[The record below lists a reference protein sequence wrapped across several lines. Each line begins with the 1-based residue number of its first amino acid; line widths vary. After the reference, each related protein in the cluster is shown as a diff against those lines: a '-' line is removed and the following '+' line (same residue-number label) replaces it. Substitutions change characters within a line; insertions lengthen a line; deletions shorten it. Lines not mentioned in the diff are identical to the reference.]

1 MSYEHK
7 DNTGSLF
14 KNDKR
19 TKDTQAQAVGSA
31 VIDGVAYWMDAWT
44 NEKNGAK
51 YQSLKFRRKDNQ
63 AGTKEPSR
71 ATPGKAFRDYPS
83 SSGAEDDGP
92 PF

>member
-14 KNDKR
+14 KNEKR

-31 VIDGVAYWMDAWT
+31 VIEGVAYWMDAWT
-44 NEKNGAK
+44 NEKNGAR
-51 YQSLKFRRKDNQ
+51 YQSLKFRKKENQGGAQKSYATKD
-63 AGTKEPSR
+63 
-71 ATPGKAFRDYPS
+71 
-83 SSGAEDDGP
+83 DDDDTGP

>member
-1 MSYEHK
+1 MAYEHQ

-19 TKDTQAQAVGSA
+19 EKDTHANARGSA
-31 VIDGVAYWMDAWT
+31 MIDGIAYWVDAWT

-51 YQSLKFRRKDNQ
+51 YQSLKFKKKDNQ
-63 AGTKEPSR
+63 ERVPAARPAPGIAPSQR
-71 ATPGKAFRDYPS
+71 LADMDS
-83 SSGAEDDGP
+83 DI

>member
-14 KNDKR
+14 KNEKR

-31 VIDGVAYWMDAWT
+31 VIEGVAYWVDAWT

-63 AGTKEPSR
+63 GGTKAPPAKSF
-71 ATPGKAFRDYPS
+71 GGYPS

>member
-14 KNDKR
+14 KNEKR

-31 VIDGVAYWMDAWT
+31 VIEGVAYWVDAWT
-44 NEKNGAK
+44 NEKNGAR

-63 AGTKEPSR
+63 NGATK
-71 ATPGKAFRDYPS
+71 TPPARSVKTTDEF
-83 SSGAEDDGP
+83 DDGP